1 MRRWAVAGDD
11 ARARPPGRGGVDP
24 RITNLVAVV
33 ITLVWMG
40 SFLADI
46 VVPDYD
52 PSPFVHM
59 TMMGL
64 AGAIFGRSFLR
75 DDDKPAP
82 APPPPPAVPPPP
94 PAAPPSGGGP

>member
-1 MRRWAVAGDD
+1 MRRWAVPGEGSGP
-11 ARARPPGRGGVDP
+11 RPPNRGGVDP

-75 DDDKPAP
+75 EDDKPAP
-82 APPPPPAVPPPP
+82 APSPPSPPPP
-94 PAAPPSGGGP
+94 PAPPTPGGGG